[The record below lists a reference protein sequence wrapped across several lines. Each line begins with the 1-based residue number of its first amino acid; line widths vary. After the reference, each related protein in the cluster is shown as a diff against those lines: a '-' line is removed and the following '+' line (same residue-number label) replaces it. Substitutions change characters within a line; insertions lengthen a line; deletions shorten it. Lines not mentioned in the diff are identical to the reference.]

1 MAKRRLTQKQK
12 QHIQRIQEKRRERL
26 AKRASDTLEQHGAD
40 APLEGRVI
48 ARHGQNLAVSDSEG
62 KIHHCLSRQNIGHI
76 VCGDRVVWQ
85 ATEPGNGVV
94 TACLER
100 ETVLA
105 RPDYSGREKPLA
117 ANITLLVI
125 VIAPEPEPSEYLL
138 DQYLVTAET
147 IGVPALIAINKAD
160 LISGDKGDSFNQRI
174 QLYQEIGYPV
184 IRVSAHTRHGLDPM
198 FERLQG
204 ETSILVGQSGVGKS
218 SIINALLPDLDL
230 QIGRLSEATGLGK
243 HTTSASTCYSLPTG
257 GELIDSPGVRSF
269 RLLKLS
275 RQELEHGFRDFRPYS
290 GHCQFNDCKHQQEPG
305 CAIKEAVEL
314 GEISQQRLDHFL
326 HLAETMPKG
335 LGE

>member
-1 MAKRRLTQKQK
+1 MAQRRLTQKQRE
-12 QHIQRIQEKRRERL
+12 HIRRIQEKRRERL
-26 AKRASDTLEQHGAD
+26 AQRADNSLEQHGAD
-40 APLEGRVI
+40 TPHAGRVI
-48 ARHGQNLAVSDSEG
+48 ARHGQNLAVADPDG
-62 KIHHCLSRQNIGHI
+62 AIHHCLSRQNIGHL

-85 ATEPGNGVV
+85 PTEPGHGVV
-94 TACLER
+94 TARLER
-100 ETVLA
+100 DTVLA

-138 DQYLVTAET
+138 DQYLVSAET
-147 IGVPALIAINKAD
+147 IGVPAVIAINKSD
-160 LISGDKGDSFNQRI
+160 LISGDSGDAFNRRI
-174 QLYQEIGYPV
+174 RIYQDIGYPV

-218 SIINALLPDLDL
+218 SIINALLPDLDI
-230 QIGRLSEATGLGK
+230 QIGRLSEASGLGK

-275 RQELEHGFRDFRPYS
+275 RKELEHGFKEFHPYS
-290 GHCQFNDCKHQQEPG
+290 GYCQFNDCKHLQEPG
-305 CAIKEAVEL
+305 CAIKRAVEQ
-314 GEISQQRLDHFL
+314 GEITRQRLDNFL
-326 HLAETMPKG
+326 HLAEGMPKG
-335 LGE
+335 PGE